1 MRSSKG
7 DLHLL
12 TVGAYLGCNP
22 SLRQVDAN
30 LEAALCRLR
39 EVRNLKE
46 IRIVDSSEARKT
58 PPGYAVLERST
69 GQALVGPEDE
79 IRPVQL
85 VADASAMSLTQLE
98 SFVVRFGNWNLP
110 FFALSKDPENRRNVL
125 SAFSCVTKL
134 HLDLDIGDED
144 LHPGYPTLQQVNDF
158 CGLLNSTLGC
168 EDLSIQI
175 RT

>member
-22 SLRQVDAN
+22 SRRQVYAN
-30 LEAALCRLR
+30 LETALCPLR
-39 EVRNLKE
+39 KVRNLKE

-58 PPGYAVLERST
+58 PPGYAVLERSA

-85 VADASAMSLTQLE
+85 VADVLAMSLTQLE
-98 SFVVRFGNWNLP
+98 SFVVKFGNWNLP
-110 FFALSKDPENRRNVL
+110 FFALSKVPRIEETFCPHSPALRSCISTWTLETRIFTPDILICNKSTI
-125 SAFSCVTKL
+125 SAGF
-134 HLDLDIGDED
+134 
-144 LHPGYPTLQQVNDF
+144 
-158 CGLLNSTLGC
+158 
-168 EDLSIQI
+168 
-175 RT
+175 